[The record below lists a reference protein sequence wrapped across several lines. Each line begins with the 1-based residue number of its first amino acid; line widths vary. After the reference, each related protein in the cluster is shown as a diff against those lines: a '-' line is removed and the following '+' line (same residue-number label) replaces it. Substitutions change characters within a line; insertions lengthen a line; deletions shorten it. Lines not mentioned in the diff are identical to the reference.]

1 MDTTREEAPNDIA
14 STMIVE
20 HLMIF
25 DTDSKEVFV
34 NQRGSRAPSIAPEN
48 QENVIERTDPP
59 LD

>member
-1 MDTTREEAPNDIA
+1 MDTTREEPNDIV

-25 DTDSKEVFV
+25 DTDSKEMFV
-34 NQRGSRAPSIAPEN
+34 NQRGARANSIAPEN